1 MKLKKL
7 IQESTWGKRAFGEKL
22 PTLDDYIQEYEEHKV
37 YTDKDIPPFKVNEY
51 AYSPSFKRMIN
62 SWETLLEAILGPKQ
76 HSKEYKN
83 LVQRPTFK
91 QWLSLLQNGDPKAI
105 KTFPQV
111 LKLAQMLMFQRVAKE
126 KNSLK
131 QFEKNS
137 NKALDA
143 FEKIGKKLKV

>member
-1 MKLKKL
+1 MKITKSKLKK
-7 IQESTWGKRAFGEKL
+7 IIK
-22 PTLDDYIQEYEEHKV
+22 EEILKE
-37 YTDKDIPPFKVNEY
+37 D
-51 AYSPSFKRMIN
+51 AYSPSFKRMVN

-83 LVQRPTFK
+83 LVQRPAFK
-91 QWLSLLQNGDPKAI
+91 QWLSHLQNGDPKAI

-111 LKLAQMLMFQRVAKE
+111 HRLAQILMFQRVAKE

-137 NKALDA
+137 DKALDA

>member
-1 MKLKKL
+1 MKITKSKLKK
-7 IQESTWGKRAFGEKL
+7 IIK
-22 PTLDDYIQEYEEHKV
+22 EEILKE
-37 YTDKDIPPFKVNEY
+37 DM
-51 AYSPSFKRMIN
+51 YSPSFKRMIN

-83 LVQRPTFK
+83 LVQRPAFK
-91 QWLSLLQNGDPKAI
+91 QWLSHLQNGDPKAI
-105 KTFPQV
+105 KAFPQV
-111 LKLAQMLMFQRVAKE
+111 LRLAQILMFQRVAKE

-143 FEKIGKKLKV
+143 FEKIGKRLKV